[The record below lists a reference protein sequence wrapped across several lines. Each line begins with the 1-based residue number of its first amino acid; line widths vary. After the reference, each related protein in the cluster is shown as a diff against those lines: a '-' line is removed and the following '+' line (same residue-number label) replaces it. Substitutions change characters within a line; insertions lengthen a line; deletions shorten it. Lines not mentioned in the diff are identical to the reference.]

1 MNLKISWDISGA
13 HCSKYQGR
21 QSTSTNLKS
30 KHGATAQVG
39 TICSRSR
46 ASGASWS
53 DHQAYGSPSAW
64 QRWQGPW
71 QGRWQRSWKRKRER
85 FQKEGDQEESK
96 EQPKKK
102 LKAPRNGTER
112 PDFFEGKVETDG
124 RSVVVPPQPDMPSPQ
139 QRDILLGSD
148 LHGAGV
154 KDDDDTPTP
163 PVGQPSVAA
172 RVLGCPRCYYS
183 KNGCSICRR
192 PGYTPRG
199 PNVRTTGPKAK
210 ADPKQKVKKPQA
222 KTKAAA
228 KSKFPKTPGR
238 GKARGRARAQWA
250 KVLLYDLF

>member
-1 MNLKISWDISGA
+1 MLQVPYVRCKLKWPPSLWKSQRLAKVAGA
-13 HCSKYQGR
+13 VA
-21 QSTSTNLKS
+21 
-30 KHGATAQVG
+30 GAVAEVLEKEKG
-39 TICSRSR
+39 EV
-46 ASGASWS
+46 
-53 DHQAYGSPSAW
+53 P
-64 QRWQGPW
+64 
-71 QGRWQRSWKRKRER
+71 KRKRVTR
-85 FQKEGDQEESK
+85 KNPKSNPKRNWKLQK
-96 EQPKKK
+96 
-102 LKAPRNGTER
+102 NGTEG

-124 RSVVVPPQPDMPSPQ
+124 RSVVVPPPQPDMPSPQ

-183 KNGCSICRR
+183 KKGCSICRR

>member
-1 MNLKISWDISGA
+1 MAQQPRWEQYAPGPVRQVQVEVTTKPMEVPAPGKGGRGRGRGGGRGPGKGKGRG
-13 HCSKYQGR
+13 SK
-21 QSTSTNLKS
+21 
-30 KHGATAQVG
+30 
-39 TICSRSR
+39 
-46 ASGASWS
+46 
-53 DHQAYGSPSAW
+53 
-64 QRWQGPW
+64 
-71 QGRWQRSWKRKRER
+71 
-85 FQKEGDQEESK
+85 KEKGDQEESK

-102 LKAPRNGTER
+102 LKAPTNGTEG

-124 RSVVVPPQPDMPSPQ
+124 RSVVVPPPQPEMPSPQ

-183 KNGCSICRR
+183 KNGWSICRR

-238 GKARGRARAQWA
+238 GKARGRARAQ
-250 KVLLYDLF
+250 